1 MNLSKNLDINE
12 IMKHYFISAVWTEE
26 EQMAEMEEQEISNFY
41 GDSEEITKLVPRNE
55 ISVDRLS
62 DDAKI
67 RAYEDIKKF
76 LSIEGVK
83 EAIEKENIDN
93 EMVGHDLWLT
103 RNSHGAGF
111 WDRGYSK
118 DNSNIPTNAAK
129 LSAVIRTNSI

>member
-12 IMKHYFISAVWTEE
+12 IMKHYFISAVWKEE

-83 EAIEKENIDN
+83 EAIEK
-93 EMVGHDLWLT
+93 
-103 RNSHGAGF
+103 RKY
-111 WDRGYSK
+111 RQ
-118 DNSNIPTNAAK
+118 
-129 LSAVIRTNSI
+129 